1 MRNLVVDASI
11 AIKWV
16 VGEPDSP
23 AALAL
28 AERYRLIAPE
38 LMVAE
43 FANVLRSKIRSKE
56 FELALIGEAVDVLS
70 ASRVLLRPMSG
81 HLSTAVTIATRID
94 HPAYDCF
101 YLALALSEGCRLVT
115 ADDRFLRS
123 VQRLGLAREAAA
135 CVSLKEL
142 SSP

>member
-1 MRNLVVDASI
+1 MKSLVVDASI

-28 AERYRLIAPE
+28 ADRFRLVAPE
-38 LMVAE
+38 LMIAE

-56 FELALIGEAVDVLS
+56 FEITLLAEAIDVLW
-70 ASRVLLRPMSG
+70 ASRVSLKPMSA
-81 HLSTAVTIATRID
+81 HVETAVTMAARIE

-101 YLALALSEGCRLVT
+101 YLSLALSEGCRLVT

-123 VQRLGLAREAAA
+123 VRNLGLPNEVDA
-135 CVSLKEL
+135 CVSLREL
-142 SSP
+142 SPS